1 MSRNDEDKKTKLPI
15 LKLDDSEGLTS
26 SESRASSSSSIES
39 NEGDASEQQP
49 STKKARVEAQTKV
62 PAIISGIDEPINSL
76 EQKVQIPSKKS
87 AFTKYL
93 NKDSTKDNTNDKHP
107 GGIGR

>member
-1 MSRNDEDKKTKLPI
+1 MSRNDEGKKIKLPI

-39 NEGDASEQQP
+39 NEGAASEQQP
-49 STKKARVEAQTKV
+49 SIKKARVEAQTRV
-62 PAIISGIDEPINSL
+62 PILILGTDEPINSL
-76 EQKVQIPSKKS
+76 EHSVQIPSEKS
-87 AFTKYL
+87 AFTKYM
-93 NKDSTKDNTNDKHP
+93 KKDNTKDKQP

>member
-1 MSRNDEDKKTKLPI
+1 MSRNDEGKKTKLPI

-39 NEGDASEQQP
+39 YEGAASEEQP

-62 PAIISGIDEPINSL
+62 PTIISGIDEPINSL

-87 AFTKYL
+87 AFTEYI
-93 NKDSTKDNTNDKHP
+93 NKDSTKDNTNDKQP

>member
-1 MSRNDEDKKTKLPI
+1 MSRNDEGKKTKLPI
-15 LKLDDSEGLTS
+15 LQLDDSEELTS

-39 NEGDASEQQP
+39 NEGAA
-49 STKKARVEAQTKV
+49 TKKARVEAQTKV

-76 EQKVQIPSKKS
+76 KQKVQIPSKKS
-87 AFTKYL
+87 AFTKYM
-93 NKDSTKDNTNDKHP
+93 KKDNTNDKQP